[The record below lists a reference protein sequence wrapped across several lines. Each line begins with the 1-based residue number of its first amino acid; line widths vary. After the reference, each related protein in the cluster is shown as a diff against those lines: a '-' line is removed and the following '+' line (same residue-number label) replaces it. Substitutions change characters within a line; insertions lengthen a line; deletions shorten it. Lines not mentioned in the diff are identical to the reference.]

1 MAIHSSMI
9 AWKTPWT
16 EEPGGLQSMGW
27 QKGQTQLSNST
38 ETTANKVK
46 LYEFTI
52 HGDVLVN
59 VHQSTLQKGEGEP
72 WFVAPACFHG
82 VNTLTVAVF
91 KLPVWR
97 HWTRTWEVM
106 HIIDSYEL
114 VGFSPQHSTETGG
127 AGVSHWEVE
136 YKKSLNIYKW
146 KWPYAIR

>member
-38 ETTANKVK
+38 ATTANKVK

-72 WFVAPACFHG
+72 
-82 VNTLTVAVF
+82 
-91 KLPVWR
+91 
-97 HWTRTWEVM
+97 
-106 HIIDSYEL
+106 
-114 VGFSPQHSTETGG
+114 
-127 AGVSHWEVE
+127 
-136 YKKSLNIYKW
+136 
-146 KWPYAIR
+146 